1 MKRKQKYNIR
11 VNKLE
16 EVIFQNFS
24 KKFGIPIPVLARN
37 LILQEA
43 NKIDLNSQK
52 N

>member
-1 MKRKQKYNIR
+1 MKRKQKFSIR
-11 VNKLE
+11 VNQE
-16 EVIFQNFS
+16 EETIFRTYS

-43 NKIDLNSQK
+43 NKINLKSEK